1 MHKSWNQKTTAFHL
15 DGNVLH
21 QWIRVIWN
29 DLSCR
34 TWNFSV
40 HRVWIWWN
48 SIVWIVDLNFMTWP
62 NVLSAEI
69 STSSLGV
76 RRTVKLAET
85 PNPTAACKPW
95 KRIDWSTV
103 VTGYLARNSVWI
115 MMIDNDDFQL
125 ASPRPCTTAHALL
138 LSTAWQLTKRQGQKY
153 PNMMT
158 WYTNFQT
165 LLQRASTF
173 CSHKSANCLMSLS
186 RVLHPGV
193 SNENIV
199 FRGWGPHP
207 MNDMAMFWVAC
218 PTKCCCQLLVV
229 FNAVFLAPADIPTN

>member
-1 MHKSWNQKTTAFHL
+1 MHIDHRFSNVFSNVFRYSSILYSNKWRVRALHGVFLPIVHPAFVPWIASIVNMRILPIILGFMHKSWNQKTTAFHL

-40 HRVWIWWN
+40 HPVWIRWN

-115 MMIDNDDFQL
+115 MMIDNDDFHL
-125 ASPRPCTTAHALL
+125 PHHGPAPLPML
-138 LSTAWQLTKRQGQKY
+138 
-153 PNMMT
+153 
-158 WYTNFQT
+158 
-165 LLQRASTF
+165 
-173 CSHKSANCLMSLS
+173 CS
-186 RVLHPGV
+186 
-193 SNENIV
+193 
-199 FRGWGPHP
+199 
-207 MNDMAMFWVAC
+207 
-218 PTKCCCQLLVV
+218 CQLHGS
-229 FNAVFLAPADIPTN
+229 